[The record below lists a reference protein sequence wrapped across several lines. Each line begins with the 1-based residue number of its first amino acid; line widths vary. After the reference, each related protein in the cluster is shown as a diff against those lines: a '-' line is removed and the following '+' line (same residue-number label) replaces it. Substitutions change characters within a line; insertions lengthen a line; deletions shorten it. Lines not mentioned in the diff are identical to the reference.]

1 MAAKVRVVVE
11 VLVNVGRAQAR
22 GKRASFVLVD
32 ERQNAATADVVLK
45 PMESHD
51 VEVQFGEAAR
61 AAHDTVYGGIRG
73 RAVRRTVSDDN
84 HERGWGEYRVR
95 RRRE

>member
-1 MAAKVRVVVE
+1 MAVKVRVVVE

-32 ERQNAATADVVLK
+32 ERQNAASADVVLK

-51 VEVQFGEAAR
+51 VEVQFDAKQLVPSSAATR
-61 AAHDTVYGGIRG
+61 SCR
-73 RAVRRTVSDDN
+73 
-84 HERGWGEYRVR
+84 
-95 RRRE
+95 